1 MRAEDDLKGLVI
13 NREDHLKWFN
23 RLESVSGGTVAKEIL
38 NKAGVMKADKSQYQL
53 GQLSIRFDQVKTE
66 LPKPDNVTAS
76 IYVRLQADTAM
87 NKVSVGRA
95 DSASDNSHC

>member
-1 MRAEDDLKGLVI
+1 
-13 NREDHLKWFN
+13 
-23 RLESVSGGTVAKEIL
+23 
-38 NKAGVMKADKSQYQL
+38 
-53 GQLSIRFDQVKTE
+53 
-66 LPKPDNVTAS
+66 VTAS

>member
-38 NKAGVMKADKSQYQL
+38 KKAGVMKADNISWANY
-53 GQLSIRFDQVKTE
+53 R
-66 LPKPDNVTAS
+66 
-76 IYVRLQADTAM
+76 
-87 NKVSVGRA
+87 
-95 DSASDNSHC
+95 SDLTR